1 MKIIFY
7 KNENHEKQAAFPI
20 LLYVKVIQHN
30 SENYFL
36 NLFHNQ
42 KAVIITI
49 YRLDKTKKI
58 VYSMNQSRK
67 APYRR
72 QMQSPVVAGNQEVKN
87 GIII

>member
-7 KNENHEKQAAFPI
+7 RNENHEKQAAFLI

-30 SENYFL
+30 SESYFSL
-36 NLFHNQ
+36 LFHNQ
-42 KAVIITI
+42 KVVVMTI
-49 YRLDKTKKI
+49 YRLDKTKKL

-72 QMQSPVVAGNQEVKN
+72 QMQSPFVAGNQEVKN